1 MKVKNILFDSAFE
14 KKFQKYKDRLTTKQK
29 EILKEKLTIFKNDIF
44 DESLKTHKLSWNLKD
59 YYSFRISYKDRL
71 KFKLQWNW
79 EVFFYDIWDHD
90 EVY

>member
-44 DESLKTHKLSWNLKD
+44 DESLKTHKLS
-59 YYSFRISYKDRL
+59 
-71 KFKLQWNW
+71 
-79 EVFFYDIWDHD
+79 
-90 EVY
+90 